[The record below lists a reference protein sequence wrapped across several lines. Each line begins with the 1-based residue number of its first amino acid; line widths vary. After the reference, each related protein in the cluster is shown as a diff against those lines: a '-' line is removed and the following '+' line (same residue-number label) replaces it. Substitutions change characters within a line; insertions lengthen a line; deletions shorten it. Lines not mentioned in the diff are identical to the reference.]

1 MGMPESQRA
10 AELLGDRTE
19 VVKGRGLFGGVLAW
33 TADRMNRFEQRL
45 VLQGGGGRLGS
56 GLARLADWLKLI
68 EEMLEQP
75 RYLLVLIMATVVVIL

>member
-1 MGMPESQRA
+1 
-10 AELLGDRTE
+10 
-19 VVKGRGLFGGVLAW
+19 VLAW

-56 GLARLADWLKLI
+56 GLARLAEWLKLI